1 MVEISI
7 KYSSLYNKF
16 ILLLSSLVLS
26 ICSLQLTQSYSKQNT
41 SLFEK
46 QKKIAGE
53 QAKREI
59 FFLFGEKNHFFCYSL
74 KSAWKIRKTCNNHKT
89 CFSDI
94 RAEAGITL
102 TDDCGNLLPD
112 ENHNLERNKEL
123 NRVRVTDKRLN
134 FFVAIHCNLNTTK
147 FTKILILIIS
157 RTDTKPHLAIDICQ

>member
-1 MVEISI
+1 MSTQNTET
-7 KYSSLYNKF
+7 NCQAG
-16 ILLLSSLVLS
+16 ILLACSIYLSLMPQQFFDLVS
-26 ICSLQLTQSYSKQNT
+26 SP
-41 SLFEK
+41 
-46 QKKIAGE
+46 G
-53 QAKREI
+53 REI

-89 CFSDI
+89 CFSDN

-123 NRVRVTDKRLN
+123 NMVRVTDKRQN

-147 FTKILILIIS
+147 FTKILILIIPH
-157 RTDTKPHLAIDICQ
+157 TDTKPHLAIDVCQ

>member
-1 MVEISI
+1 MS
-7 KYSSLYNKF
+7 
-16 ILLLSSLVLS
+16 
-26 ICSLQLTQSYSKQNT
+26 TQNT
-41 SLFEK
+41 ETNRRQAGVLFACSIYLSLMP
-46 QKKIAGE
+46 E
-53 QAKREI
+53 QFFDLVSSPGREI
-59 FFLFGEKNHFFCYSL
+59 FLLFGEKNHFFCYSL
-74 KSAWKIRKTCNNHKT
+74 KSAWKIRKTCSNHKT

-112 ENHNLERNKEL
+112 ENHNLERSKEL

-147 FTKILILIIS
+147 FTKILILIIP